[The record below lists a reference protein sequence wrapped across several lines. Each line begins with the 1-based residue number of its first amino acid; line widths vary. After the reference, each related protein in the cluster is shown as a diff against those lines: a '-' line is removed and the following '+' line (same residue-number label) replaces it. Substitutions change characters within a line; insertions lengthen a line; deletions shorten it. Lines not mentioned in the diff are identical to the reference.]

1 MTFANQVGAGD
12 DGSIVGFSVSDW
24 AASNRVP
31 QAEAHAIL
39 AELEL
44 RKMIA
49 DGKLTAWKRRN
60 PNPAREDPTSSERV
74 RRYRKNEK
82 AKTADAAAPPKPVLH
97 LVSSKPKVLCG
108 SRDETHMKRG
118 ETHRNAPDSDL
129 DTESS
134 PTPPAV
140 VVTASKGKVD
150 AGKDGTRA
158 IARAGSDISKTE
170 RKKLAHDRVIQRV
183 IAEAARTMRTD
194 RYEEFAVALCEATAA
209 ALGVRR
215 A

>member
-1 MTFANQVGAGD
+1 MKAWCRLWNEFSTDPKWQGIARDARARLPWWRRRFSRLRATDVKDLWTSLMTFANQVGAGD

-31 QAEAHAIL
+31 QAEARAIL

-82 AKTADAAAPPKPVLH
+82 AKTASAVASAKPALH
-97 LVSSKPKVLCG
+97 LVSSKTKVLCG

-118 ETHRNAPDSDL
+118 ETHRNEPDSD
-129 DTESS
+129 TES
-134 PTPPAV
+134 PPSLDFSYCLGDLRG
-140 VVTASKGKVD
+140 TA
-150 AGKDGTRA
+150 
-158 IARAGSDISKTE
+158 
-170 RKKLAHDRVIQRV
+170 
-183 IAEAARTMRTD
+183 
-194 RYEEFAVALCEATAA
+194 
-209 ALGVRR
+209 
-215 A
+215 